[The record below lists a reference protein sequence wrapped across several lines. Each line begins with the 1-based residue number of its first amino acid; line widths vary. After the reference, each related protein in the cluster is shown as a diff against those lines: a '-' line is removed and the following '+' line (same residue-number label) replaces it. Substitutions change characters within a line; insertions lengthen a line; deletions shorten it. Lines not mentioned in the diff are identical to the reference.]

1 MTQAKDLDSFG
12 HVRLGGIAEVL
23 AKEIEK
29 LTGIESRTVVLGH
42 IQRGGTPSA
51 YDRALGTRYGVKA
64 VELAIA
70 GNFGKMAA
78 LRGTEIVGVSLDE
91 VVHEV
96 VDPKTG
102 TPKLR
107 LKNRCVT
114 KELYDV
120 AKVFFG

>member
-1 MTQAKDLDSFG
+1 GHEAVQSKELDAFG

-23 AKEIEK
+23 AKEIEN

-70 GNFGKMAA
+70 GSFGRMAA
-78 LRGTEIVGVSLDE
+78 LRGTEIVGVPLDE
-91 VVHEV
+91 VVHDV

-102 TPKLR
+102 KSRLR
-107 LKNRCVT
+107 LKNRRVT
-114 KELYDV
+114 KQLYD
-120 AKVFFG
+120 G